1 MCDDL
6 TGSPVSKRELFPGDA
21 VILTLNA
28 TQSILDARQG
38 FDTGDRA
45 VGILLEKLENFND
58 DVVWGILVDN
68 GYLEQVLD
76 SEIEEVFPLERV

>member
-1 MCDDL
+1 MSDDL
-6 TGSPVSKRELFPGDA
+6 TRKPVIKREMFPGDA
-21 VILTLNA
+21 VILTRNA

-45 VGILLEKLENFND
+45 VGILLERLENFND
-58 DVVWGILVDN
+58 DAVWGILVDN

-76 SEIEEVFPLERV
+76 SEIEEVIPMEGV